1 MNTQNTPI
9 HIKLWHKDFW
19 LLVIADL
26 LLTMSVYVL
35 IPIMPLWLMDTE
47 NFTPV
52 ETGLSMGAYAVGLY
66 LFGAQCSWLVQ
77 RYRRNVVCMWSI
89 ILVGL
94 SVALLWYIDGLRSEF
109 VEFWVILLQRLLMGA
124 AFGLAQMILSSTL
137 IIDTC
142 ESFQRTEAN
151 HSAAWFSRFALSLA
165 PIGGLV
171 AYEMLGFD
179 KVLWGAIGCAAL
191 SVLLIRNV
199 SFPFRAPEEGVHV
212 ASLDRFLLPYGLV
225 LYFNLLLVTT
235 VVGLVLS
242 QPLGVEFYAMLMG
255 GFLLALL
262 AQRFVFRDAD
272 LKSEIISGLFMLE
285 AALLIQ
291 WVYPA
296 SPIAPLLM
304 GLSIGIIGSRYL
316 LFFIKLSRHC
326 KRGTSQST
334 FFLSWETGITLG
346 LAAGYALL
354 YGQRDMLFIIAIG
367 LTVLSLILY
376 HFYTH
381 SWFIRHKNR

>member
-1 MNTQNTPI
+1 VNTQNTPV

-109 VEFWVILLQRLLMGA
+109 VEFWVIMLQRLLMGA

-171 AYEMLGFD
+171 AYELLGFD

-272 LKSEIISGLFMLE
+272 LKSEIVSGLFMLV

-354 YGQRDMLFIIAIG
+354 YGQRELLFIIAIG

>member
-1 MNTQNTPI
+1 VNTQNTPV

>member
-1 MNTQNTPI
+1 MNTQNTPV

>member
-1 MNTQNTPI
+1 MNTQNTPV

-94 SVALLWYIDGLRSEF
+94 SVALLWYIIGLRSEF
-109 VEFWVILLQRLLMGA
+109 VEFWVIMLQRLLMGA

-171 AYEMLGFD
+171 AYELLGFD

-225 LYFNLLLVTT
+225 LYYNLLLVTT

-272 LKSEIISGLFMLE
+272 LKSEIVSGLFMLV

-354 YGQRDMLFIIAIG
+354 YGQRELLFIIAIG

>member
-1 MNTQNTPI
+1 MNTQNTPV

-109 VEFWVILLQRLLMGA
+109 VEFWVIMLQRLLMGA

-171 AYEMLGFD
+171 AYELLGFD

-272 LKSEIISGLFMLE
+272 LKSEIVSGLFMLV
-285 AALLIQ
+285 AALMIQ

-354 YGQRDMLFIIAIG
+354 YGQRELLFIIAIG

>member
-151 HSAAWFSRFALSLA
+151 HSAAWFSRFSLSLA

-354 YGQRDMLFIIAIG
+354 YGQRELLFIIAIG

>member
-1 MNTQNTPI
+1 M
-9 HIKLWHKDFW
+9 
-19 LLVIADL
+19 
-26 LLTMSVYVL
+26 
-35 IPIMPLWLMDTE
+35 
-47 NFTPV
+47 
-52 ETGLSMGAYAVGLY
+52 
-66 LFGAQCSWLVQ
+66 
-77 RYRRNVVCMWSI
+77 
-89 ILVGL
+89 
-94 SVALLWYIDGLRSEF
+94 
-109 VEFWVILLQRLLMGA
+109 
-124 AFGLAQMILSSTL
+124 
-137 IIDTC
+137 
-142 ESFQRTEAN
+142 
-151 HSAAWFSRFALSLA
+151 
-165 PIGGLV
+165 
-171 AYEMLGFD
+171 AYELLGFD

-272 LKSEIISGLFMLE
+272 LKSEIVSGLFMLV

-354 YGQRDMLFIIAIG
+354 YGQRELLFIIAIG

>member
-109 VEFWVILLQRLLMGA
+109 VEFWVIMLQRLLMGA

-179 KVLWGAIGCAAL
+179 KVLWGAIGCAVL
-191 SVLLIRNV
+191 SVLLIRTV

-225 LYFNLLLVTT
+225 LYFNLLLMTT

-272 LKSEIISGLFMLE
+272 LKSEIISGLFMLV

-354 YGQRDMLFIIAIG
+354 YGQRELLFMIAIG

>member
-1 MNTQNTPI
+1 M
-9 HIKLWHKDFW
+9 
-19 LLVIADL
+19 LVLADM

-35 IPIMPLWLMDTE
+35 IPIMPLWLMNTE
-47 NFTPV
+47 SFSPL
-52 ETGLSMGAYAVGLY
+52 ETGLSMGAYAIGLY
-66 LFGAQCSWLVQ
+66 LLGAQCSWLVQ

-89 ILVGL
+89 VFVGL
-94 SVALLWYIDGLRSEF
+94 SVALLWYIDDLRSEF
-109 VEFWVILLQRLLMGA
+109 VEFWVIVLQRLLMGA
-124 AFGLAQMILSSTL
+124 AFGLAQMVLSSTL

-142 ESFQRTEAN
+142 ESFHRTEAN
-151 HSAAWFSRFALSLA
+151 HSAAWFARFALSLA
-165 PIGGLV
+165 PMGGIMG
-171 AYEMLGFD
+171 YQMFGFD
-179 KVLWGAIGCAAL
+179 KVLWGSIGCALL

-199 SFPFRAPEEGVHV
+199 TFPFRAPEENVHV
-212 ASLDRFLLPYGLV
+212 ASLDRFLLPNGTV
-225 LYFNLLLVTT
+225 LFFNQLLVTL

-242 QPLGVEFYAMLMG
+242 QPLNVEFYAMLMG

-272 LKSEIISGLFMLE
+272 LKSEIVSGLFLLI

-291 WVYPA
+291 LIYPT

-304 GLSIGIIGSRYL
+304 GLSVGIIGARYL

-326 KRGTSQST
+326 KRGTSHST

-346 LAAGYALL
+346 LATGYAWL
-354 YGQRDMLFIIAIG
+354 YGERELLFGIAIG
-367 LTVLSLILY
+367 LTVLSLVLY

-381 SWFIRHKNR
+381 NWFLKHKNR